1 MWLHDSEDWRY
12 DNSEALEAARRVLTL
27 GRIIPE
33 AKLSKLDLYLPMF
46 WAWAGKV
53 LIRELK
59 RLDSVGD
66 NLGKAGRCSWDD
78 LLISF
83 AATVALEAELDMM
96 VERLKALGKSFGL
109 ACVDRRMHAAKRD

>member
-33 AKLSKLDLYLPMF
+33 TKLSKLDLYLPMF

-59 RLDSVGD
+59 RLESLGD
-66 NLGKAGRCSWDD
+66 NLGKWARPLSN
-78 LLISF
+78 
-83 AATVALEAELDMM
+83 
-96 VERLKALGKSFGL
+96 
-109 ACVDRRMHAAKRD
+109 